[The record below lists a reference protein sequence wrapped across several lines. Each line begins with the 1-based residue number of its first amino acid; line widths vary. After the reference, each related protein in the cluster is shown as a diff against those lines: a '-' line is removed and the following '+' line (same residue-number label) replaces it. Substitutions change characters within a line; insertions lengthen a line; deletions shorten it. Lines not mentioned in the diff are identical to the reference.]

1 MHVSGCVCNPLDSFA
16 WETAMV
22 FGVIVWVALA
32 ALFPTMVVPT
42 IQHAIAPSSTAVA
55 PDAQP
60 KDASDAPR
68 VISAPGRVDG

>member
-1 MHVSGCVCNPLDSFA
+1 
-16 WETAMV
+16 MV

-42 IQHAIAPSSTAVA
+42 IQHAVAPSSVTVT

-60 KDASDAPR
+60 KDAASGATHAADATA
-68 VISAPGRVDG
+68 SG

>member
-1 MHVSGCVCNPLDSFA
+1 
-16 WETAMV
+16 MV

-42 IQHAIAPSSTAVA
+42 IQHAVAPSSMTVA

-60 KDASDAPR
+60 KDASSVAPR
-68 VISAPGRVDG
+68 ADAGATSG

>member
-1 MHVSGCVCNPLDSFA
+1 
-16 WETAMV
+16 MV

-42 IQHAIAPSSTAVA
+42 IQHAVAPSTMTVA

-60 KDASDAPR
+60 KDASSGTPHVDAGAT
-68 VISAPGRVDG
+68 SG

>member
-1 MHVSGCVCNPLDSFA
+1 
-16 WETAMV
+16 MV

-42 IQHAIAPSSTAVA
+42 IQHAVAPSSVTVT

-60 KDASDAPR
+60 TDAASGAPH
-68 VISAPGRVDG
+68 AGDGATSG

>member
-1 MHVSGCVCNPLDSFA
+1 
-16 WETAMV
+16 MV

-42 IQHAIAPSSTAVA
+42 IQHAVAPSSVTVT

-60 KDASDAPR
+60 KDASSGATHGDAGAT
-68 VISAPGRVDG
+68 SG